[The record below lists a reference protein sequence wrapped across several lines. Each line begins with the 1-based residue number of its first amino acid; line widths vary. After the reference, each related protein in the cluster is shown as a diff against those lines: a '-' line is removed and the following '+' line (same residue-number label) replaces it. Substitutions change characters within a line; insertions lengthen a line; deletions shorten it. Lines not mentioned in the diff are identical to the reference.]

1 MSQTLH
7 KYDPERLCTYLQHH
21 VAEFSGLA
29 EIVKFSDG
37 QSNPTY
43 KLTDTAG
50 RHFVLRAKPPGTL
63 LKSAHAVDRDILDA
77 AAQAFATHGVDQ
89 TSIDDIARDLGAT
102 KGKIYHH
109 FGSKSELV
117 CAIRKHSVQ
126 LTLERV
132 RPQFDAP
139 LSPPEKFHAM
149 AKAHVIAMISELAY
163 HRVVVEEM
171 RGSKTGGATPAER
184 ALRLEIA
191 ALQSE
196 YEGFFRSTLATGIA
210 SGHFRDQDI
219 SIAVRSFLMMLH
231 APIYWYQPRDAE
243 NIATI
248 AEQLANMALGAVAMP
263 Q

>member
-1 MSQTLH
+1 MMLNS
-7 KYDPERLCTYLQHH
+7 
-21 VAEFSGLA
+21 AS
-29 EIVKFSDG
+29 VK
-37 QSNPTY
+37 
-43 KLTDTAG
+43 G
-50 RHFVLRAKPPGTL
+50 R
-63 LKSAHAVDRDILDA
+63 ILDA

-132 RPQFDAP
+132 RPQFEADMP
-139 LSPPEKFHAM
+139 PPEKFHAM

-171 RGSKTGGATPAER
+171 RGSNTGGITAAER
-184 ALRLEIA
+184 ALRFEIA

-196 YEGFFRSTLATGIA
+196 YEGFFRSTLAEGIA
-210 SGHFRDQDI
+210 SGHFHDQDI

-231 APIYWYQPRDAE
+231 APIYWYQPRDTD
-243 NIATI
+243 NIAAI
-248 AEQLANMALGAVAMP
+248 ANQLATMALGAVATP

>member
-1 MSQTLH
+1 MMLDST
-7 KYDPERLCTYLQHH
+7 
-21 VAEFSGLA
+21 S
-29 EIVKFSDG
+29 VK
-37 QSNPTY
+37 
-43 KLTDTAG
+43 G
-50 RHFVLRAKPPGTL
+50 R
-63 LKSAHAVDRDILDA
+63 ILDA

-196 YEGFFRSTLATGIA
+196 YEGFFRSTLADRYRQRAISRPRHFDRGAELFDDAACADLLVPAARRRKYRHHCRTIGQYGLGR
-210 SGHFRDQDI
+210 SG
-219 SIAVRSFLMMLH
+219 
-231 APIYWYQPRDAE
+231 
-243 NIATI
+243 NAT
-248 AEQLANMALGAVAMP
+248 MT
-263 Q
+263 